1 MNKSPRSNHHTL
13 PPETDMM
20 KLTSARAFVAVS
32 ITAFVNGFIS
42 PALAQ
47 SVWPARPIRIVVPF
61 PAGGPTDITARV
73 VGQAIGESLKTP
85 VVVENK
91 SGAHGF
97 IGVSEAA
104 KAPADGYTLMMAS
117 IGTMAI
123 NPRLHE
129 KIPYDANRDFAPVS
143 LVVTVPIVVVINP
156 EVLPVKTIPE
166 FVAYLKAN
174 PGKVNF
180 ASAGTGGSSHL
191 VPEYFKYRTGTV
203 MTHIPYK
210 GSGPAIADV
219 VAGQVQLMFD
229 TLLTST
235 PFVKS
240 GKLRMLAVTTA
251 QRLPDYPEVPTMAET
266 LGMNDFEASSWY
278 ALYAPAGTPP
288 EIVKRLSSEVDL
300 ALRNPGVAKRL
311 TDLGAVPVGGS
322 PETLA
327 AFQLRE
333 QDKWGKVIQAA
344 RIKAE

>member
-1 MNKSPRSNHHTL
+1 MTTL
-13 PPETDMM
+13 LL
-20 KLTSARAFVAVS
+20 KRALQALACAALLVGLV
-32 ITAFVNGFIS
+32 S

-47 SVWPARPIRIVVPF
+47 GAWPAKAIRIIVPF

-104 KAPADGYTLMMAS
+104 RSPADGYTLMMAS

-129 KIPYDANRDFAPVS
+129 KIPYDANKDFAPVS
-143 LVVTVPIVVVINP
+143 LVVTVPIAVVINP
-156 EVLPVKTIPE
+156 LALPVKTIPE

-180 ASAGTGGSSHL
+180 ASAGNGGSSHL

-219 VAGQVQLMFD
+219 VAGQVQVMFD
-229 TLLTST
+229 SLLTST

-251 QRLPDYPEVPTMAET
+251 QRLPEYPDVPTMAEA

-278 ALYAPAGTPP
+278 ALYAPAGTPA
-288 EIVKRLSSEVDL
+288 EVIKRLSSEVDA
-300 ALRNPGVAKRL
+300 ALRNPVVAKRL

-322 PETLA
+322 AERLA
-327 AFQLRE
+327 AFQLGE
-333 QDKWGKVIQAA
+333 QEKWGKVIQAA
-344 RIKAE
+344 KIKAE